1 MGDDSAVTHVS
12 DAGDDLALL
21 RAFEPVLRL
30 TAGEYFVPV
39 GVREWVERARLWRR
53 GPDGRLV
60 EVAAPGELT
69 LDTLA
74 ELGIRYDGAPLA
86 LSGLPQEPTRLQR
99 ARAWFRAVRPHFRAS
114 DRLARVGLAGRVVD
128 VLGRASLLFR
138 GAVPGGSAAAA
149 VLVQDEHLDAAH
161 PRYHGRVLRD
171 GDWVV
176 LQYWFFYGFNNWRSG
191 FSGVNEHE
199 GDWEQVTVF
208 LDATTPEPTVADPT
222 TDPTDPTEP
231 PYQASYQP
239 PTGALPTPRWVVYSS
254 HDEVGDD
261 LRRRWDDPDLTLVGR
276 HPVVHVG
283 AGSHSGAFLPGEY
296 LVTVVPPRWGGV
308 VGALRWLAKL
318 VTPWTRAAQ
327 GGGLGIPYVD
337 YARGDGVTIGPTGQ
351 LPWTPVVVDDSTP
364 WVRDYRGLWGHDTRD
379 RLGGERGPAGPRYER
394 DGTVRASW
402 GDPVGWAG
410 LAKVAPNPEQELA
423 ALRAWV
429 ARLEED
435 VAGLD
440 DEVAA
445 ERATLAAGA
454 ASVSPSA
461 ADAAAFAQREQ
472 ALHERRME
480 RVRLKDQLHL
490 ATRRIADGAPALG
503 PHDHLRHRRLPL
515 TREERVR
522 ERLLLAWS
530 VVSTP
535 LLLGVLAYVL
545 LPGTA
550 RRPLLLAGAL
560 ALVLSVEALAR
571 GYLGAY
577 LRRLLLVALV
587 LAAGEVLVA
596 YWQWVVVGLF
606 VLGALVVLV
615 VNLRDTLRR

>member
-1 MGDDSAVTHVS
+1 MDDDTAV
-12 DAGDDLALL
+12 ADDLALL

-39 GVREWVERARLWRR
+39 GVQEWVTRARLWHR
-53 GPDGRLV
+53 GPDDRLV

-69 LDTLA
+69 LDGLA
-74 ELGIRYDGAPLA
+74 ELGVRYDGAPLA
-86 LSGLPQEPTRLQR
+86 LSGLPEEPTRLQR

-128 VLGRASLLFR
+128 VVGRVSLLFR

-149 VLVQDEHLDAAH
+149 VLVQDEHLDPAR

-176 LQYWFFYGFNNWRSG
+176 LQYWFFYCFNNWRSG

-199 GDWEQVTVF
+199 GDWEQVTVY
-208 LDATTPEPTVADPT
+208 LDATTLDGPGPDGVPV
-222 TDPTDPTEP
+222 
-231 PYQASYQP
+231 
-239 PTGALPTPRWVVYSS
+239 PRWVVFSS

-296 LVTVVPPRWGGV
+296 LVTVVPPRWGGI

-318 VTPWTRAAQ
+318 LTPWTRAAQ

-337 YARGDGVTIGPTGQ
+337 YARGDGVTIGPAGQ
-351 LPWTPVVVDDSTP
+351 LAWTPVVIDDTTP

-394 DGTVRASW
+394 DGTVRAAW

-410 LAKVAPNPEQELA
+410 LAKVAPNPDQELA
-423 ALRAWV
+423 ALRSWV

-435 VAGLD
+435 VARLD

-445 ERATLAAGA
+445 QRAELAAGA

-461 ADAAAFAQREQ
+461 ADAALLAEREQ
-472 ALHERRME
+472 ALHSRRME
-480 RVRLKDQLHL
+480 RVRLQDQVH
-490 ATRRIADGAPALG
+490 AAVRRIADGAPAQG
-503 PHDHLRHRRLPL
+503 PHDHLRHRRTPL
-515 TREERVR
+515 SREERVR

-530 VVSTP
+530 IISTP

-550 RRPLLLAGAL
+550 RRPLLLVAAL

-577 LRRLLLVALV
+577 LRRLLLVAGV
-587 LAAGEVLVA
+587 LAAGELLVS

-606 VLGALVVLV
+606 VAGALVVLV